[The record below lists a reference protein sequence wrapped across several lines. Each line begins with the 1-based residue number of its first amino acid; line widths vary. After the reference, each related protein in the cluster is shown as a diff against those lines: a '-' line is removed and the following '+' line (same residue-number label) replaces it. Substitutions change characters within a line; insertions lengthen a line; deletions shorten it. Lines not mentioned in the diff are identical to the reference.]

1 MLLVEDVHAKYGQ
14 VEVLRGISLKVD
26 EGEFVALIGPNGHGK
41 STTLRTISGLLK
53 PSSGAITLS
62 GENIAG
68 LAADQIA
75 RRGVI
80 HVLEGARL
88 FPQMTVKENLLL
100 GAYDVSS
107 WKNRQR
113 SLERVYSLFPVLK
126 ERSKQLAS
134 SLSGGER
141 QMVAMGRGLV
151 ANVRVLMI
159 DEPSLGLAPKL
170 VDEVYSKI
178 GEIKKTGV
186 SILLVEQ
193 HPERIVDLADHV
205 YLVENGAIRMQGESK
220 EVIDSQYV
228 RESYLGL

>member
-1 MLLVEDVHAKYGQ
+1 MLVLEDVHAKYGQ

-26 EGEFVALIGPNGHGK
+26 EGQFVAIIGPNGHGK
-41 STTLRTISGLLK
+41 STILRTISGLLK
-53 PSSGAITLS
+53 PSSGTITLN

-68 LAADQIA
+68 LAADHIA
-75 RRGVI
+75 RKGLI

-100 GAYDVSS
+100 GAYEATS
-107 WKNRQR
+107 WKSKEKN
-113 SLERVYSLFPVLK
+113 LERVYGLFPVLK

-141 QMVAMGRGLV
+141 QMVAMSRGLV
-151 ANVRVLMI
+151 ANVKVLMI

-170 VDEVYSKI
+170 VDEVYYKI
-178 GEIKKTGV
+178 GEIKKSGV

-193 HPERIVDLADHV
+193 YPERIVDLADHV
-205 YLVENGAIRMQGESK
+205 YLIENGAIKMHGESK
-220 EVIDSQYV
+220 EVVNSQYV
-228 RESYLGL
+228 RETYLGL